1 MKWATSSSLEMPVY
15 LHHGPIRAFRSAEVL
30 LTANYAGPRDTLVTR
45 VAAHCIPDG
54 PKRANCLT
62 IAVHEVGPCEGLFT
76 RSFAAVCRHEI
87 IRNII
92 TLSSRANTIT
102 LIGRDSTDC
111 KF

>member
-15 LHHGPIRAFRSAEVL
+15 LHHGPIRAFRSAEVP

-76 RSFAAVCRHEI
+76 RSFAAVGRREL

-92 TLSSRANTIT
+92 TLASRANAII
-102 LIGRDSTDC
+102 LIGRDPTG
-111 KF
+111 